1 MFSISLIG
9 RYPYPDEVYELQKY
23 DNEKNHETSHI
34 DDQLSDDSRGVTD
47 FLSTKYRSG
56 EICYP

>member
-1 MFSISLIG
+1 LADSTTLSTLNVAFTLLSLMFSISLIG

-34 DDQLSDDSRGVTD
+34 DD
-47 FLSTKYRSG
+47 
-56 EICYP
+56 